1 MRLFI
6 NVECPKKLRVLL
18 VIHLRIFQ
26 LQIIVKFLLLQFLDG
41 LDIQVHEH
49 GVEVEKGLDLL
60 LVRHR
65 VYGEV
70 EIVEGEVFAVIGVLL
85 EDEDHAVQA
94 EDGLQDAEVLAEEK
108 EALNVQPS
116 WANSVELGVFLGGLV
131 VDADVVVVDIG

>member
-65 VYGEV
+65 VY
-70 EIVEGEVFAVIGVLL
+70 AVIGVLL